1 MEIESIQNFL
11 SYAYGK
17 YFSKERGRW
26 VFRGHSDTRYQL
38 IPSVG
43 RGKHTSEDRPKHE
56 KSLFDIF
63 CREAQIQLAVLPTND
78 WEWLSLAQH
87 HGLPTRFARVGHT
100 IRSSPF
106 IFSVESGSSV
116 DGELFA
122 LRALDEATLAVRA
135 ASPFSPI
142 EKPEKLFSNIVSPR
156 IRAQEGLLWSAQNW
170 RHHLMNGSGR
180 IGHLSGIGFPQR
192 KTKAHGSVRLPE
204 IRCRHCFPGHLT
216 G

>member
-87 HGLPTRFARVGHT
+87 HGLPTRLLDWSYNPLVA
-100 IRSSPF
+100 IY
-106 IFSVESGSSV
+106 FSVESGSSV

-122 LRALDEATLAVRA
+122 LHAPRQATLAVRA
-135 ASPFSPI
+135 ASPFSI

-156 IRAQEGLLWSAQNW
+156 IRAQEGLFVVCSELETPLDERLREDWSLE
-170 RHHLMNGSGR
+170 RHR
-180 IGHLSGIGFPQR
+180 IPAEKNQSPRFR
-192 KTKAHGSVRLPE
+192 TLPR